1 MMNRDI
7 YFRVAL
13 GRSTRNEHGAS
24 DFSLVMMLILAA
36 MAFSAVTSFN
46 SCVLNYNRKHRQHW
60 VEVPGDYEGDVYYE
74 KPARPSL
81 EDFE

>member
-1 MMNRDI
+1 MMNRYS
-7 YFRVAL
+7 YFRVGL
-13 GRSTRNEHGAS
+13 KTSNGKEHGAS
-24 DFSLVMMLILAA
+24 DFSLVMMLLLGALAL
-36 MAFSAVTSFN
+36 SAVTSFN

-60 VEVPGDYEGDVYYE
+60 VEVPGDYEGDVYQE